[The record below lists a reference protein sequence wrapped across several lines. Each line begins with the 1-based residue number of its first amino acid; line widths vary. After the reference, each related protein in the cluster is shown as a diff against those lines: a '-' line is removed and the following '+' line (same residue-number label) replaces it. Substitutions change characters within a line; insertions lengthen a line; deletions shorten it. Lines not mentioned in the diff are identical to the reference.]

1 MATHRYIHTSD
12 SRADDVMM
20 MSHPQEGCRSALM
33 GLPYSARKLYVH
45 SVCSLLWN
53 HLVSFRL
60 QSLGL
65 RPMEGDLVVSPG
77 GVAGTKSTSVHIVT
91 AEDIR
96 SGCYGIGDVVLPVIG
111 RGSVFP
117 HNHIADRW
125 VQLEPVI

>member
-77 GVAGTKSTSVHIVT
+77 GVAGTKSTSVHVVT
-91 AEDIR
+91 AEDIH

-125 VQLEPVI
+125 VQH